1 MFFVIFDIRHY
12 VMKTKIILRDVTG
25 EWILVLTTWCAL
37 VSLVFGDLWPNLPG
51 QLSLSPTMAE
61 TRAEQD
67 RQNRQEGFEVLPN
80 VRVLNKFLFKRRWQK
95 SFDS

>member
-1 MFFVIFDIRHY
+1 MTSVIRNEDKNNIAG
-12 VMKTKIILRDVTG
+12 RDGRVDPCVDHVVCSG
-25 EWILVLTTWCAL
+25 
-37 VSLVFGDLWPNLPG
+37 VSGVRFGDLWPNLPG
-51 QLSLSPTMAE
+51 QPSLSPTMAE

-80 VRVLNKFLFKRRWQK
+80 VTGSNKFLFKRRWQK